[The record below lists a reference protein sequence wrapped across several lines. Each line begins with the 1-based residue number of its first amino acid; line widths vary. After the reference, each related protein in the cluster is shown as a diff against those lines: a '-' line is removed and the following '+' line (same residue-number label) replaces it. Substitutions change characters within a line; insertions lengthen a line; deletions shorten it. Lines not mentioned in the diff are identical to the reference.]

1 MCLPSPG
8 DTQRITPPPP
18 RTVAAAERGGWL
30 VGWLLPLCPG
40 ARPGPPRL
48 EATGGRG
55 CVTRCASHVPRA
67 LGLTRAAPARSR
79 SVPPPVS
86 GTPGFTASRAAPCP
100 TVPCFCGCAPASVL
114 CPPPCLW
121 CVRRAS
127 RGFLPASAGQGVSC
141 RFASGAGWARRLALG
156 AGPGALVPPP
166 PRGPRVLLA
175 PFLSGPSSHARAERG
190 GGGGASGRGAP
201 TRSASALP
209 TPVTEAP
216 GALRTP
222 LDTPTTAPTRWGAP
236 PGGFCPLLGIPSWV

>member
-1 MCLPSPG
+1 MPQQSHHKGREREQGKRGPG
-8 DTQRITPPPP
+8 
-18 RTVAAAERGGWL
+18 AEREGKGRL

-40 ARPGPPRL
+40 ARPGRPRL

-86 GTPGFTASRAAPCP
+86 GTPGSTASRAAPCP

-141 RFASGAGWARRLALG
+141 RFALGAGWARRLALG

-175 PFLSGPSSHARAERG
+175 PSLSGPLSHARALAG
-190 GGGGASGRGAP
+190 
-201 TRSASALP
+201 
-209 TPVTEAP
+209 
-216 GALRTP
+216 LRTLFRP
-222 LDTPTTAPTRWGAP
+222 R
-236 PGGFCPLLGIPSWV
+236 CPRVP